1 MNKSKKILSY
11 VMAFMLVLCVGY
23 FSVMSKTSAW
33 FYDSGTYDSGD
44 SFVFGNLSVN
54 TNFVV
59 RSNVAL
65 DGATKLADEKETLFD
80 SAVHVDEIKVTNSG
94 TVTAKVQTNLVNNG
108 NGKGLRWFVY
118 TDDMLVNGSIKDTIK
133 KNVSSLDENGLNK
146 YNESKLVY
154 LAPNETKVVK
164 IACWIEYDEVADKIS
179 AGNTLNGYNTVITLT
194 ASQGD
199 NGAGA

>member
-23 FSVMSKTSAW
+23 FSAMSKTSAW

-146 YNESKLVY
+146 YNESKFVY

>member
-1 MNKSKKILSY
+1 MNKSKKTLSY

-146 YNESKLVY
+146 YNESKFVY

-179 AGNTLNGYNTVITLT
+179 TGNTLNGYNTVITLT

>member
-146 YNESKLVY
+146 YNESKFVY

>member
-1 MNKSKKILSY
+1 MNKRKKILSY

-146 YNESKLVY
+146 YNESKFVY